1 MAYTPTTWVTG
12 ETIVASKL
20 NKMDNGWSVDSTQ
33 LFSESVTT
41 AQSQYGY
48 AAPLSYTTAE
58 IPPTELTITFNGTD
72 YDCTQQVSGSYLYYG
87 ASPGDFSIYPFTV
100 MFSSGHAILITQTAG
115 TYTVSA
121 RGEVVEIST
130 TFSDA
135 VKKSVNADSIPLNCV
150 DGETTL
156 NEMGL
161 ARRNNQMM
169 YFSDGQA
176 FYFINDFVSASDN
189 PTAVTFYPTTTDF
202 TAGFDANGIFTI
214 YWS

>member
-1 MAYTPTTWVTG
+1 MAYTPINWQTG
-12 ETIVASKL
+12 DTITVEKM
-20 NKMDNGWSVDSTQ
+20 NKMDNGWGVSSTQ
-33 LFSESVTT
+33 LFSETVTT

-48 AAPLSYTTAE
+48 AAPLAYTTTE
-58 IPPTELTITFNGTD
+58 IPPATLTITLNGTD
-72 YDCTQQVSGSYLYYG
+72 YDCTQQVSGSYFYYG

-100 MFSSGHAILITQTAG
+100 MFNSGHAILITQTAG

-135 VKKSVNADSIPLNCV
+135 VKKSVDADSIPLKCI
-150 DGETTL
+150 DGETTI
-156 NEMGL
+156 NAMQTSRQDG
-161 ARRNNQMM
+161 RMM

-176 FYFINDFVSASDN
+176 FYFINDFISASDN